1 MTEGRLTDKTTRPT
15 YICCLPETHLRLKDT
30 QTKIKRMEKDI
41 SCKWKGKK
49 GWGSNTYI
57 RQTRLKTKAV
67 VRDKEGHYIVIKGT
81 IEQEGITLVN
91 VYTSNIRAPKYAKQ
105 TLMDVRGETA
115 EIQT

>member
-1 MTEGRLTDKTTRPT
+1 M
-15 YICCLPETHLRLKDT
+15 
-30 QTKIKRMEKDI
+30 
-41 SCKWKGKK
+41 
-49 GWGSNTYI
+49 
-57 RQTRLKTKAV
+57 
-67 VRDKEGHYIVIKGT
+67 IKGT